1 MLRRAAGGGLKVHGE
16 VHALHLGERAAWQ
29 QHRVG
34 FGELGVED
42 LVGWYSATED
52 TPSARLNS
60 R

>member
-42 LVGWYSATED
+42 LVGWYSAT
-52 TPSARLNS
+52 
-60 R
+60 